1 MKCSNCETT
10 LGLLYR
16 NLKFYCELFKEEWP
30 KNYSETGLSD
40 YNTYLFYGFILKSYK
55 LPRENRYS
63 IKLLVKELQ
72 NRGLKVTLIIN
83 IYYHALNCLALN
95 DGLKI
100 YGEDFLI

>member
-1 MKCSNCETT
+1 MKNK
-10 LGLLYR
+10 YDVKR
-16 NLKFYCELFKEEWP
+16 IIPDELSESLDIFL
-30 KNYSETGLSD
+30 KNYSETRLSD

>member
-1 MKCSNCETT
+1 MKNK
-10 LGLLYR
+10 YDVKR
-16 NLKFYCELFKEEWP
+16 IIPDELSESLDIFL

-72 NRGLKVTLIIN
+72 VTLIIN

>member
-1 MKCSNCETT
+1 MKNK
-10 LGLLYR
+10 YDVKR
-16 NLKFYCELFKEEWP
+16 IIPDELSESLDIFL

-40 YNTYLFYGFILKSYK
+40 YNIYLFYGFILKSYK